1 MTAYDELLKF
11 NNNKFEQEIFPLL
24 LNNQL
29 IKKNTG
35 FILHSFPKRLDR
47 LELQKKSIEYKIDLL
62 HKHIDNGKTLQDFD
76 KSILTDLVFILS
88 QTILGYFEIFKSY
101 LENCLVLPKILI
113 SEDNPSFNQMVK
125 KLSEFKNCD
134 GGLVFHYDGLRKF
147 FNMDMRNTLIHD
159 SWWLNENFEF
169 TFEELDGTVISFNI
183 GELHGELAGIN
194 AIVFAFAENYVKS
207 FDSLNYENM
216 KHTYPQ
222 LFR

>member
-1 MTAYDELLKF
+1 MTTYDELLELSH
-11 NNNKFEQEIFPLL
+11 NKFEQEIFPLL

-35 FILHSFPKRLDR
+35 FIHHSFPKRLDR
-47 LELQKKSIEYKIDLL
+47 LELQKKSIEYKINFL
-62 HKHIDNGKTLQDFD
+62 HKHIDNGNNLHDFD
-76 KSILTDLVFILS
+76 KSILADLIFILS
-88 QTILGYFEIFKSY
+88 QTMLGYFEIFKSY
-101 LENCLVLPKILI
+101 LENFLDLSRILI
-113 SEDNPSFNQMVK
+113 SDDTPTFNEIVK
-125 KLSEFKNCD
+125 KLSEFKNSD

-159 SWWLNENFEF
+159 SWWLDENFEF

-194 AIVFAFAENYVKS
+194 AIVFSFAENYVKN
-207 FDSLNYENM
+207 FDSLNYENIR
-216 KHTYPQ
+216 HTYPQ